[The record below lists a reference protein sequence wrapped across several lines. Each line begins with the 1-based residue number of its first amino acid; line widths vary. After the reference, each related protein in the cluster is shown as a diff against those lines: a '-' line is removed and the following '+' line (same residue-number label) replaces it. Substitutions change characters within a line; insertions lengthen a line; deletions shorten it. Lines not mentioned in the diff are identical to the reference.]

1 MPLAVF
7 GGIKEGMDNASKPD
21 EKPYAARD
29 LPTSPTMLLAVLEG
43 LGIFYKIYNH
53 PPIFT
58 VAEGAHLK
66 ESIPGVH
73 CRNLFLCDKKKAM
86 TLVVV
91 ANETKVDLKALEE
104 KLGGARLSFGSP
116 DRLWTYLGIYP
127 GAVCPF
133 AVVNDKNHEIGL
145 VLDAA
150 MMRAETVCYHPLDNA
165 QTIALAPADLLKFF
179 AHTGHSPKILD
190 L

>member
-1 MPLAVF
+1 MEQSLKSLQA
-7 GGIKEGMDNASKPD
+7 KE
-21 EKPYAARD
+21 
-29 LPTSPTMLLAVLEG
+29 LPTSPAALLAVLG
-43 LGIFYKIYNH
+43 NLKIAYKLHNH

-58 VAEGAHLK
+58 VAEGLHLK
-66 ESIPGVH
+66 ESIPGLH
-73 CRNLFLCDKKKAM
+73 CRNLFLRDKKEIM
-86 TLVVV
+86 YLVVV
-91 ANETKVDLKALEE
+91 ANDTKVDLKNLE
-104 KLGGARLSFGSP
+104 KLLGSARLSFGSP
-116 DRLWTYLGIYP
+116 ERLWTYLGIYP

-133 AVVNDKNHEIGL
+133 AVVNDKNREVGL

-165 QTIALAPADLLKFF
+165 QTIALTPADLLKFF